1 MPEEQSIKDT
11 LNVIRKALE
20 EDDDTILTP
29 KDNALEP
36 KDNVLILNRL
46 VKDDGTI
53 NILNDQTLT
62 KNEIKEVLEKKIS
75 ELFDDHF
82 EKWLDKNVPNYLD
95 KYFKNK

>member
-20 EDDDTILTP
+20 DDEDSV
-29 KDNALEP
+29 LES

-53 NILNDQTLT
+53 NILNDQTLN
-62 KNEIKEVLEKKIS
+62 KKEIKEILEKKIT
-75 ELFDDHF
+75 ELFEDHF
-82 EKWLDKNVPNYLD
+82 EKWLDKNAPNYLD